1 MRTLLGAL
9 CAAILISSAHATVDI
24 AGAKFEEQS
33 QLENQTLTLNGAGL
47 RTRFFFKV
55 YAVALYLSAPAR
67 DTAAVIDTPGPRR
80 IDIVTLRDLT
90 AQQFTDAL
98 AEGLAKNLD
107 AAELAAVQSRIDS
120 FIATLL
126 AIENAKEGTRIT
138 IDYVPAT
145 GTKLHIDGAAAGAP
159 IEGQD
164 FYNALLRVW
173 IGEKPAQDDL
183 KQALLGKSQ

>member
-9 CAAILISSAHATVDI
+9 CAAILISSAHASVDI
-24 AGAKFEEQS
+24 AGVKFEEQS

-55 YAVALYLSAPAR
+55 YAVALYLSTPAH
-67 DTAAVIDTPGPRR
+67 DTPAVLSARGPRR

-90 AQQFTDAL
+90 AKQFTDAL
-98 AEGLAKNLD
+98 ADGLKKNLN
-107 AAELAAVQSRIDS
+107 AAELAAVQSRFDR

-138 IDYVPAT
+138 IDFVPAT
-145 GTKLHIDGAAAGAP
+145 GTELHIDGAPTGAP
-159 IEGQD
+159 IDGLD

-173 IGEKPAQDDL
+173 IGDKPAQDDL
-183 KQALLGKSQ
+183 KQALLGKSP